1 MAGRKVE
8 AAGYEPFTLRE
19 YAWRGRCLN
28 SPLTGET
35 MRGVVGRDEKGQ
47 YRPGIRVSDGKEV
60 RTTFEVEPEKTK
72 KEAISQSQAMLRREL
87 VDHARTV
94 AERNQKSGEIVEVRV
109 EARALAIAEGRDE
122 SAAVKYGGR
131 AREKGATQ
139 ERERTLKR

>member
-8 AAGYEPFTLRE
+8 AAGYETFTLRE

-35 MRGVVGRDEKGQ
+35 MRGIVGKDEEGR
-47 YRPGIRVSDGKEV
+47 YRPGIRVSDGKDV

-72 KEAISQSQAMLRREL
+72 KDAISQSQTMLRREL
-87 VDHARTV
+87 VDHARWV
-94 AERNQKSGEIVEVRV
+94 AERNQKPGEIVEVRV
-109 EARALAIAEGRDE
+109 EARALAIAEGRAH

-131 AREKGATQ
+131 PRGKGATQ
-139 ERERTLKR
+139 EHEKTLKR